1 MGAIIMCNL
10 NTAIRVDAKR
20 FKISNEQLFE
30 LHDLYHLEN
39 GSHRLRNLADLLDLL
54 T

>member
-1 MGAIIMCNL
+1 MCNL

-20 FKISNEQLFE
+20 YKIPNEQLFE
-30 LHDLYHLEN
+30 LHELYHLEN
-39 GSHRLRNLADLLDLL
+39 GNHRLRNLIDLLDLI

>member
-1 MGAIIMCNL
+1 MCNL

-20 FKISNEQLFE
+20 YGISNEQLFE

-39 GSHRLRNLADLLDLL
+39 SHHSLRNLAGLLDLI